1 MRNCLVIALSLPVL
15 MACMPAFGADPVLAP
30 QQVALVQQTCDKV
43 MGLKNGGEYRSLCQD
58 SLSQSLA
65 RKLAAE
71 ESARGYD
78 TCRSEG
84 LHDAALATCMLD
96 RPNRAAA
103 VSTQPV
109 SLAYDV
115 DAPENAKSY
124 FDVTP
129 SEAWRREQYSCA
141 QLGLIPGSNAFQQ
154 CAVGLEAAL
163 FPDPN

>member
-1 MRNCLVIALSLPVL
+1 MRNYFVIALSLPAL

-30 QQVALVQQTCDKV
+30 QQVALVQETCDKV
-43 MGLKNGGEYRSLCQD
+43 MGLKEAGEYRSLCQD
-58 SLSQSLA
+58 SLSKSLA

-78 TCRSEG
+78 ACRSEG

-96 RPNRAAA
+96 RPNRAAVA
-103 VSTQPV
+103 STQPV
-109 SLAYDV
+109 SLSYDV
-115 DAPENAKSY
+115 NSPENAKNY

-141 QLGLIPGSNAFQQ
+141 QLGLIPGSSAFQH
-154 CAVGLEAAL
+154 CTVGLESAL
-163 FPDPN
+163 FDPN

>member
-1 MRNCLVIALSLPVL
+1 MRNVFVIALSLPAL

-30 QQVALVQQTCDKV
+30 QQVALVRQTCDDV
-43 MGLKNGGEYRSLCQD
+43 MGLKEGGEYRALCQD
-58 SLSQSLA
+58 SLSKSLA

-71 ESARGYD
+71 ESAREYD
-78 TCRSEG
+78 ACRSEG

-103 VSTQPV
+103 ASTQPV
-109 SLAYDV
+109 SLAFDV
-115 DAPENAKSY
+115 NSPENAKNY
-124 FDVTP
+124 FDITP

-141 QLGLIPGSNAFQQ
+141 QLGLVPGSNAFQH

-163 FPDPN
+163 FDPN